1 MSALGWVIALAV
13 VARLLTAWAFRAWQ
27 SLNTRITAAGDAANI
42 ALLSRGIWLGLCV
55 IAGTLAQ
62 VIAIIWGL
70 ILLIAMIVHLCVNPS
85 IY

>member
-70 ILLIAMIVHLCVNPS
+70 ILLIVLVVHLCANPS
-85 IY
+85 IF